1 MKAEHLLP
9 DEGRPAMEPD
19 ANAGQ
24 KKMKPLTAEEKQR
37 QRDRLKDV
45 PDDVKEEAIAYTS
58 SFITKTMKRW
68 GFNLQN
74 GPFSYDEM
82 QGDAVKVIAW
92 DCYCAIFYGER
103 RWPENLPLDKTMA
116 GIARSKMD
124 HIVSSYSVRKSH
136 PTFSTDDDDEDKASD
151 LEKEMEEAMG
161 MFNIEMGMRGLGFEI
176 AINAVGD
183 NATYLLYLQAL
194 QEANSYDYMA
204 DKMHMT
210 VRKVLNVEKKLLKFL
225 NDL

>member
-1 MKAEHLLP
+1 
-9 DEGRPAMEPD
+9 
-19 ANAGQ
+19 
-24 KKMKPLTAEEKQR
+24 
-37 QRDRLKDV
+37 
-45 PDDVKEEAIAYTS
+45 
-58 SFITKTMKRW
+58 
-68 GFNLQN
+68 
-74 GPFSYDEM
+74 
-82 QGDAVKVIAW
+82 
-92 DCYCAIFYGER
+92 
-103 RWPENLPLDKTMA
+103 
-116 GIARSKMD
+116 MD

-136 PTFSTDDDDEDKASD
+136 PTFSTDDDEEDKASD

-161 MFNIEMGMRGLGFEI
+161 MFNIEMGLRGLGFEI